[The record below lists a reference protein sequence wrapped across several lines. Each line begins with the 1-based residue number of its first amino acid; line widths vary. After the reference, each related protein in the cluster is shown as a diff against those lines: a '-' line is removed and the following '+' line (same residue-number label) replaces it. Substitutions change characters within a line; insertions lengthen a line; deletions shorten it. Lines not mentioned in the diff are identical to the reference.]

1 MQRGQKPAGTLA
13 TAKRIFLEGLRIE
26 KNCQAG
32 FRKDVVLDTVPDKAV
47 LRVTACT
54 FYRAYLNGQFLFHG
68 PARAAHGFARVDTVD
83 LSGRLQV
90 GRNCLAIEVAG
101 YCEPTLH
108 VTGEPSFL
116 LAELQADG
124 EVLIAT
130 DRSWSGIRLH
140 HKRAHAPPFSHAR
153 SIMEIYDLDAGFF
166 DWRTGLPGGPGES
179 TWFPV
184 EEVDDDRQLLE
195 RAVALADVALVGGAR
210 LLALSHTVGGARG
223 RSGQQLPEDPAAECV
238 QEREIP
244 FHGTARPS
252 GGGHGGFVELHVE
265 TSAGSTALTYDFGEL
280 ASAFV
285 GVEVSLPAGGVVDL
299 VHGDRIGDDGTID
312 PHGCASRCVVRLY
325 CPHGRTRLESFEPY
339 CVRYLR
345 VIVRARAFTLHDVFL
360 RRYQYPDLEGGTF
373 LCSDGELNRIY
384 DAARLTLRANTLDV
398 FLDTPG
404 RERGGW
410 LCDSFWTARAARQ
423 MLGDTR
429 VERAMLENFLAPTVA
444 EHFDGYSPAVY
455 PAGKG
460 SHHPNWTMFLVL
472 HLHEYYRRTGD
483 RSFIDRY
490 APRVAEVAAQL
501 ALHEDAEGVLNN
513 LPGRIF
519 VDGSTA
525 PLPEYFSRPISM
537 PTNVL
542 YARMLECIDELY
554 GRPVLRAKALHI
566 RTRLRQAYAGIRAE
580 RPAQFLSDSLQPAE
594 GGTLSRGR
602 LTSEAAQY
610 YAAWLGLASPG
621 EHPALFK
628 ALFEQHGPCPE
639 RLVDDPKV
647 LRSDHFAAMPV
658 RFEVLA
664 AHGEHQRLLREVR
677 YLYSRMIDEG
687 PGTLWEGMADTG
699 SVCQGFAAHAGV
711 WLARDFL
718 GLGIPDAVT
727 RTITLAPHPCGLRW
741 AKGTVKTAGGTA
753 GVAWSMERRSFRL
766 DATVPEGYS
775 AELRLPGEVR
785 GWSEV
790 TVNDRPLDNPREPIL
805 DLAES
810 FTVTARP

>member
-1 MQRGQKPAGTLA
+1 MQRGQKTPP
-13 TAKRIFLEGLRIE
+13 AKRIFLEGLRTE

-32 FRKDVVLDTVPDKAV
+32 FRKDLLLDTVPDKAV

-68 PARAAHGFARVDTVD
+68 PARAAHGFARIDTVD
-83 LSGRLQV
+83 LTGRL
-90 GRNCLAIEVAG
+90 GAGHNCLAIEVAG

-116 LAELQADG
+116 LAELEADG

-130 DRSWSGIRLH
+130 DRSWSGIRLQ
-140 HKRAHAPPFSHAR
+140 HKRADVPPFSHAR
-153 SIMEIYDLDAGFF
+153 SIMEVYDLDAGYF
-166 DWRTGLPGGPGES
+166 DWRTRPLGGPEES
-179 TWFPV
+179 AWFPV

-195 RAVALADVALVGGAR
+195 RAVEPPDVSLVGGAR
-210 LLALSHTVGGARG
+210 LLTLANTAGAAHG
-223 RSGQQLPEDPAAECV
+223 RSGQQLPEDPAAECAR
-238 QEREIP
+238 EREIP
-244 FHGTARPS
+244 FRGTARPS
-252 GGGHGGFVELHVE
+252 GGGNGGFVELQVE
-265 TSAGSTALTYDFGEL
+265 TSEEGTALTYDFGEL
-280 ASAFV
+280 SSAFV
-285 GVEVSLPAGGVVDL
+285 GVEVSLPAGGTVDL
-299 VHGDRIGDDGTID
+299 VHADRIGDDGSID

-325 CPHGRTRLESFEPY
+325 CPRGRTRLESFEPY

-345 VIVRARAFTLHDVFL
+345 VIVRRARAFTLHDVFL
-360 RRYQYPDLEGGTF
+360 RRYQYPDLVGGTF
-373 LCSDGELNRIY
+373 LCSDGRLNRIY

-429 VERAMLENFLAPTVA
+429 VERAMLENFLAPTVG

-455 PAGKG
+455 PAGRG
-460 SHHPNWTMFLVL
+460 SHHPTWTMYLIL
-472 HLHEYYRRTGD
+472 HLHEFYRRTGD
-483 RSFIDRY
+483 RGFVDRY
-490 APRVAEVAAQL
+490 AARVAEVTAQL
-501 ALHEDAEGVLNN
+501 ARHGDADGVLNR

-525 PLPEYFSRPISM
+525 PLPEYFSQPISM
-537 PTNVL
+537 PTNAL

-554 GRPVLRAKALHI
+554 GRPELRAKALGI
-566 RTRLRQAYAGIRAE
+566 RARLRQAYAGIRTE
-580 RPAQFLSDSLQPAE
+580 RPAQFLSDSLQHTE
-594 GGTLSRGR
+594 GGTLALGK

-610 YAAWLGLASPG
+610 YAAWLGIASPA

-628 ALFEQHGPCPE
+628 ALLEQHGPCPE

-647 LRSDHFAAMPV
+647 VRSDHFAALPI
-658 RFEVLA
+658 RFEILA
-664 AHGEHQRLLREVR
+664 AQGEHEFLLRELR

-711 WLARDFL
+711 WLVRDFL

-727 RTITLAPHPCGLRW
+727 RTITIAPHPCGLRW
-741 AKGTVKTAGGTA
+741 AKGTVKTEDGNA
-753 GVAWSMERRSFRL
+753 GVAWSMERQSFRL
-766 DATVPEGYS
+766 DATVPEGYR
-775 AELRLPGEVR
+775 AELRLPAEVR
-785 GWSEV
+785 GWGEV
-790 TVNDRPLDNPREPIL
+790 TVNERRIDNPREAIR
-805 DLAES
+805 DLTES
-810 FTVTARP
+810 FAVTARP

>member
-1 MQRGQKPAGTLA
+1 MQQGHKMPGRLA
-13 TAKRIFLEGLRIE
+13 TAKKIFLEGLRTE

-32 FRKDVVLDTVPDKAV
+32 FRKDLRLDTVPDTAV

-68 PARAAHGFARVDTVD
+68 PARAAHGFARIDTVD
-83 LSGRLQV
+83 LSGRLQR

-116 LAELQADG
+116 LAELEADG
-124 EVLIAT
+124 EVLVAT
-130 DRSWSGIRLH
+130 DRSWFGIRLH
-140 HKRAHAPPFSHAR
+140 HKRAHAPAFSHAR
-153 SIMEIYDLDAGFF
+153 SIMEIYDLDAGYF
-166 DWRTGLPGGPGES
+166 DWRTRLLGEPGES
-179 TWFPV
+179 PWFPV
-184 EEVDDDRQLLE
+184 EEVDDDRRLLE
-195 RAVALADVALVGGAR
+195 RAVELADVSLVGGAR
-210 LLALSHTVGGARG
+210 LLTLAHTAGGARG
-223 RSGQQLPEDPAAECV
+223 RSGPQLSEDPAAECA

-252 GGGHGGFVELHVE
+252 GGGNGGFVELHVE
-265 TSAGSTALTYDFGEL
+265 TSAESTALTYDFREL

-325 CPHGRTRLESFEPY
+325 CARGRTRLESFEPY

-384 DAARLTLRANTLDV
+384 EAARLTLRANTLDV

-444 EHFDGYSPAVY
+444 AHFDGYSPAVY
-455 PAGKG
+455 PAGRG

-472 HLHEYYRRTGD
+472 HLHEFYRRTGD
-483 RSFIDRY
+483 RGFIDRHET
-490 APRVAEVAAQL
+490 RVAEVAAQL
-501 ALHEDAEGVLNN
+501 ARHEDAEGVLNR

-525 PLPEYFSRPISM
+525 PLPEYFSQPISM
-537 PTNVL
+537 PTNAL

-554 GRPVLRAKALHI
+554 GRPALRAKARRI
-566 RTRLRQAYAGIRAE
+566 RTRLRQAYVGIRTE
-580 RPAQFLSDSLQPAE
+580 RPAQFLSDSLQPAA
-594 GGTLSRGR
+594 GGTLSRGK

-610 YAAWLGLASPG
+610 YAAWLGIAAPA

-664 AHGEHQRLLREVR
+664 AHGEHERLLREVR

-711 WLARDFL
+711 WLVRDFL

-727 RTITLAPHPCGLRW
+727 RTITIAPHPCGLRW
-741 AKGTVKTAGGTA
+741 AKGTVKTEGGNV

-766 DATVPEGYS
+766 DATVPEGYR

-790 TVNDRPLDNPREPIL
+790 TVNERRIEPREAL
-805 DLAES
+805 RDLAES
-810 FTVTARP
+810 FAVTARP

>member
-1 MQRGQKPAGTLA
+1 MSLQRGQKTP
-13 TAKRIFLEGLRIE
+13 TAKKIFLEGLRTE

-32 FRKDVVLDTVPDKAV
+32 FRKDVLLDTVPDTAA

-54 FYRAYLNGQFLFHG
+54 FYRAFLNGQFLCHG
-68 PARAAHGFARVDTVD
+68 PARAAHGFARIDTVD
-83 LSGRLQV
+83 LSGRLEA

-116 LAELQADG
+116 LAELEADA

-130 DRSWSGIRLH
+130 DRTWIGIRLQ
-140 HKRAHAPPFSHAR
+140 HKRADVPPFSHAR
-153 SIMEIYDLDAGFF
+153 SIMEVYDLDAGYF
-166 DWRTGLPGGPGES
+166 DWRTRPLGGSGKAP
-179 TWFPV
+179 WFPV
-184 EEVDDDRQLLE
+184 EEVDDERQLLE
-195 RAVALADVALVGGAR
+195 RGVEPADVSLVGGAR
-210 LLALSHTVGGARG
+210 LLTLAHTVGRAPG
-223 RSGQQLPEDPAAECV
+223 RSRHQLPEDPAAECA
-238 QEREIP
+238 QERELP
-244 FHGTARPS
+244 FRGTARSS
-252 GGGHGGFVELHVE
+252 GGGNGRFVELQVE
-265 TSAGSTALTYDFGEL
+265 TAEESTALTYDFGEL
-280 ASAFV
+280 SSSFV

-299 VHGDRIGDDGTID
+299 VHADRIGDDGSID

-345 VIVRARAFTLHDVFL
+345 VIVRRAPAFTLHDVFL
-360 RRYQYPDLEGGTF
+360 RRYQYPDLVGGTF
-373 LCSDGELNRIY
+373 LCSDGRLNRIY

-410 LCDSFWTARAARQ
+410 LCDSFWTSRAARQ

-429 VERAMLENFLAPTVA
+429 VERAMLENFLAPTLA

-455 PAGKG
+455 PAGRG
-460 SHHPNWTMFLVL
+460 SHHPNWTMFLIL
-472 HLHEYYRRTGD
+472 HLHEFYRRTGD
-483 RSFIDRY
+483 RGFVDRY
-490 APRVAEVAAQL
+490 AARVAEVTAQV
-501 ALHEDAEGVLNN
+501 ARHEDADGVLSR

-525 PLPEYFSRPISM
+525 PLPEYFSQPISM
-537 PTNVL
+537 PTNAL

-554 GRPVLRAKALHI
+554 GRPALRAKALRI
-566 RTRLRQAYAGIRAE
+566 RARLRQAYAGIRTE
-580 RPAQFLSDSLQPAE
+580 RPAQFLSDSLQHAE
-594 GGTLSRGR
+594 EGPLARGK

-610 YAAWLGLASPG
+610 YAAWLGIASPA

-647 LRSDHFAAMPV
+647 LRSDHFAALPI
-658 RFEVLA
+658 RFEILA
-664 AHGEHQRLLREVR
+664 AQGEHERLLREVR
-677 YLYSRMIDEG
+677 YLYCRMIDEG

-741 AKGTVKTAGGTA
+741 AKGTVKTNGGSA
-753 GVAWSMERRSFRL
+753 SVAWNMERRLFRL
-766 DATVPEGYS
+766 DGTVPEGYR
-775 AELRLPGEVR
+775 AELHLPGEVR
-785 GWSEV
+785 GWGEIA
-790 TVNDRPLDNPREPIL
+790 VNDQRIDNPREAIR

-810 FTVTARP
+810 FAVTARP